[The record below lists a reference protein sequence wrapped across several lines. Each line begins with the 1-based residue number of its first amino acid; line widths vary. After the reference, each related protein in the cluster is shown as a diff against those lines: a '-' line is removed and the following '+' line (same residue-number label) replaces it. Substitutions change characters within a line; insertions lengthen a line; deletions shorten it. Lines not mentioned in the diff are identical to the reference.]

1 MRKDVR
7 QEYNKRI
14 NGLNSYIN
22 LQIEKN
28 KINKIIVITKIE
40 QIYLNVNRKVTSGSL
55 LHTTTLVRIIKSPSL
70 FPELQKNK
78 IISIGHKI

>member
-1 MRKDVR
+1 MWKNRC

-14 NGLNSYIN
+14 SGLNSYIS

-28 KINKIIVITKIE
+28 RMNKTIVITKIE
-40 QIYLNVNRKVTSGSL
+40 QIYLSVNRKVTSDSL
-55 LHTTTLVRIIKSPSL
+55 LHSTTFVCMTKSPSL
-70 FPELQKNK
+70 FPELQYNK